1 MTTRP
6 ISSALRGAAK
16 ARSTEECQGIDRD
29 RKMNRVSR
37 VIQYVPRGL
46 GYLRPSL
53 KLTTMDQLAKYLP
66 KALRYAWRYWK
77 LAVILAVVS
86 TLVTLVSLLLPWP
99 MKILIDNVL
108 GDHPLSS
115 RLANPLG
122 SLAEDRFALL
132 LIVVAA
138 QLGITLVMNGLGVI
152 SSYVNTK
159 LQLGMN
165 LDFRSDLFQH
175 AQHLS
180 LAYHDRRRSGMLI
193 YIVNSMGSAPA
204 SLIMTILPL
213 AQNILTLIG
222 MFWISFHL
230 DRRLALLSLTVVP
243 FLYFSV
249 GYYAAH
255 IQVRL
260 RQVRGME
267 GETLSVIHEALSMLR
282 VIVAFGREDHEYSRF
297 RDQGERAVDARV
309 KLTVRQTLFSL
320 VVDMTTAIGTTLV
333 LGFGAYH
340 VLQGRLTVGELL
352 IVMAYIGSVY
362 KPLEA
367 ISNTIGALQEQLINM
382 QMALD
387 LLDTDLEIKDLPGA
401 T

>member
-1 MTTRP
+1 
-6 ISSALRGAAK
+6 
-16 ARSTEECQGIDRD
+16 
-29 RKMNRVSR
+29 MNRVSR

-53 KLTTMDQLAKYLP
+53 NLTTMDQLAKYLP
-66 KALRYAWRYWK
+66 NALRYAWRYWK

-175 AQHLS
+175 ANTS
-180 LAYHDRRRSGMLI
+180 LWLTTTG
-193 YIVNSMGSAPA
+193 VAPA
-204 SLIMTILPL
+204 C
-213 AQNILTLIG
+213 
-222 MFWISFHL
+222 
-230 DRRLALLSLTVVP
+230 
-243 FLYFSV
+243 
-249 GYYAAH
+249 
-255 IQVRL
+255 
-260 RQVRGME
+260 
-267 GETLSVIHEALSMLR
+267 
-282 VIVAFGREDHEYSRF
+282 
-297 RDQGERAVDARV
+297 
-309 KLTVRQTLFSL
+309 
-320 VVDMTTAIGTTLV
+320 
-333 LGFGAYH
+333 
-340 VLQGRLTVGELL
+340 
-352 IVMAYIGSVY
+352 
-362 KPLEA
+362 
-367 ISNTIGALQEQLINM
+367 
-382 QMALD
+382 
-387 LLDTDLEIKDLPGA
+387 
-401 T
+401 